1 MKRVKDMTYE
11 ELADETA
18 LLRAQVKVLQNW
30 IALHKASL
38 KQEQL
43 SRMPDTWETGGGRH
57 WDR

>member
-1 MKRVKDMTYE
+1 MTYE